1 MASRSRMLF
10 SSSTTRTRA
19 SRMSSSSRG
28 VGFRRSPSADR
39 PVASGCSS
47 APKSEYSGSPSGG
60 SVGGREGQDARGALD
75 HPAPHLDGATVLLA
89 DPVDERKA
97 DAAALRLGRAE
108 RLQPLSN
115 GSPPP
120 PPPPLPYSHPC

>member
-10 SSSTTRTRA
+10 SSSPTRTRA
-19 SRMSSSSRG
+19 SLMSSSSRG

-47 APKSEYSGSPSGG
+47 APRSEYSGSPSGG
-60 SVGGREGQDARGALD
+60 SVGGREGQDERGALA
-75 HPAPHLDGATVLLA
+75 HPAPHLDGATVLLD

-97 DAAALRLGRAE
+97 DAAALRLGRE
-108 RLQPLSN
+108 EPLEPM
-115 GSPPP
+115 GEVSPRPAP
-120 PPPPLPYSHPC
+120 AGVRDA

>member
-19 SRMSSSSRG
+19 SLMSSSSRG

-47 APKSEYSGSPSGG
+47 APKSEYSGSPPGS
-60 SVGGREGQDARGALD
+60 SVGGREGQDERGALA
-75 HPAPHLDGATVLLA
+75 HPAPHLDGATVLLH
-89 DPVDERKA
+89 DPAAARNA
-97 DAAALRLGRAE
+97 DAAALRFGRHA
-108 RLQPLSN
+108 RLTAIGPA
-115 GSPPP
+115 P
-120 PPPPLPYSHPC
+120 